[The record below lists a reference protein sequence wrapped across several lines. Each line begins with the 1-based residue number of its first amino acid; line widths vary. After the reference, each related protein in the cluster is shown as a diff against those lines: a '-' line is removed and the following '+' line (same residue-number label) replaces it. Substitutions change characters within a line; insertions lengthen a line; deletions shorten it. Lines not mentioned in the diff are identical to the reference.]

1 MPKGYY
7 GGKTQNEL
15 QKKTEKKIYY
25 GKMATLSR
33 IKNNSKFVCMHF
45 WSAQIYKALINMKW
59 DKSLSAV
66 IAGDFDPYFSN
77 EKHSRDFN
85 TSRVKLPGRLLG
97 PNQWFPQQLQKHIIF
112 KTKQNSNLDR

>member
-45 WSAQIYKALINMKW
+45 WSAQIYKALINM
-59 DKSLSAV
+59 
-66 IAGDFDPYFSN
+66 
-77 EKHSRDFN
+77 
-85 TSRVKLPGRLLG
+85 
-97 PNQWFPQQLQKHIIF
+97 
-112 KTKQNSNLDR
+112 